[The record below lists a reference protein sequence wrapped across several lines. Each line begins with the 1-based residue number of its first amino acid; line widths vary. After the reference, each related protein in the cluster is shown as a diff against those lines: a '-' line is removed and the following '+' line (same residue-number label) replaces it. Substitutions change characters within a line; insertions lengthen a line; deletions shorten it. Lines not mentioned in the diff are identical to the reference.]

1 MEYLLF
7 IVGFAVLVLSAEA
20 LIRAAS
26 AIATRF
32 GLPEILIGLTL
43 LSIGTSLP
51 ELLVNI
57 FANMNGNADL
67 AIGNVLGSNIANV
80 LLVLGC
86 AAIVRP
92 LPIRDAT
99 LFSEIPFSLSAA
111 FLVGFVANAHL
122 LGSETGLIISRID
135 GLLLIGFFCLFL
147 VYIFQVWGDQHE
159 SVTSV
164 IEHDFS
170 VPKSILALVGGS
182 IGLAIGASWVVDG
195 ALATSALLGVSES
208 FVGLTIVAIGTSLP
222 ELVTCV
228 MAARRG
234 NTDLAIG
241 NAIGSNIFNLLW
253 VLGLGAII
261 RPMPFDRVSN
271 IDITM
276 IVASSTLLLLAIAVG
291 RKYLV
296 DRKEGTAFVIAYLI
310 YLAILIERG

>member
-1 MEYLLF
+1 M
-7 IVGFAVLVLSAEA
+7 
-20 LIRAAS
+20 IRGASQIAA
-26 AIATRF
+26 RF
-32 GLPEILIGLTL
+32 GLSEIVIGLTL
-43 LSIGTSLP
+43 LSVGTSLP

-57 FANMNGNADL
+57 MANLNGSADL

-111 FLVGFVANAHL
+111 FLVGFLANAHL
-122 LGSETGLIISRID
+122 LGAQTGLMISRVD
-135 GLLLIGFFCLFL
+135 GLILIGFFLLFL
-147 VYIFQVWGDQHE
+147 VYIFQVWGDQHQA
-159 SVTSV
+159 VTEV
-164 IEHDFS
+164 IEHEGS
-170 VPKSILALVGGS
+170 LAKSLFWVLCGS

-195 ALATSALLGVSES
+195 ALAISAFFDVSES

-228 MAARRG
+228 IAARRG
-234 NTDLAIG
+234 NTDLAVG
-241 NAIGSNIFNLLW
+241 NVIGSNIFNLLW

-261 RPMPFDRVSN
+261 CPMPFDQVSN

-276 IVASSTLLLLAIAVG
+276 IVASSALLLLAVAIG

-296 DRKEGTAFVIAYLI
+296 DRKEGTAFVISYLI
-310 YLAILIERG
+310 YVSFLVDRG

>member
-1 MEYLLF
+1 MDYVLF
-7 IVGFAVLVLSAEA
+7 ILGFILLIFSAEA
-20 LIRAAS
+20 MVRGAS
-26 AIATRF
+26 AVAVRL
-32 GLPEILIGLTL
+32 GLSEILVGLTL

-57 FANMNGNADL
+57 LANLNGNSDL

-86 AAIVRP
+86 AALVRP

-99 LFSEIPFSLSAA
+99 LFSEVPFSLSAA
-111 FLVGFVANAHL
+111 FLVGFLANARL
-122 LGSETGLIISRID
+122 FGEDQGLMIGRMDGLI
-135 GLLLIGFFCLFL
+135 LIGFFFLFL

-159 SVTSV
+159 SLADV
-164 IEHDFS
+164 IEHDSS
-170 VPKSILALVGGS
+170 VAKALSWILAGS
-182 IGLAIGASWVVDG
+182 VGLALGAKWVVEG
-195 ALATSALLGVSES
+195 ALVISAQFGVSES

-228 MAARRG
+228 MAARKG
-234 NTDLAIG
+234 ATDLAVG

-261 RPMPFDRVSN
+261 NPMPFDRLSN
-271 IDITM
+271 IDIMM
-276 IVASSTLLLLAIAVG
+276 IVASSAMLLFAVAVG

-296 DRKEGTAFVIAYLI
+296 DRKEGAMFVVAYMAYLGF
-310 YLAILIERG
+310 LIDRG